1 MPSLVKLE
9 ATAAP
14 VPLTGHVDSELLLNY
29 DTSIPRD
36 PMVMIVRL
44 TIQGTVL
51 FTVPL
56 IHFPVSQHLM
66 ALSPIVLF
74 SRRGKSSP

>member
-1 MPSLVKLE
+1 M
-9 ATAAP
+9 
-14 VPLTGHVDSELLLNY
+14 TGQVDSELLLNY
-29 DTSIPRD
+29 DAAAPRD

-56 IHFPVSQHLM
+56 IHFPVS
-66 ALSPIVLF
+66 
-74 SRRGKSSP
+74 RRSMTSASHCFI